1 LKLAIIDHFNLPV
14 TNVEASKQIYQP
26 VLATLGIDQVFIDAD
41 AVGFGK
47 TSWEF
52 GLVPADGEIQKI
64 HLAFEANSA
73 QQVDM
78 FHQKAVDL
86 GMKSNGAPGYRAEYG
101 ENYYAAYFLDPDGH
115 NIEAVYRGEVTP

>member
-1 LKLAIIDHFNLPV
+1 MTIIDHFNLPV
-14 TNVEASKQIYQP
+14 LNVEASKQIYQA

-41 AVGFGK
+41 AVGFGE

-52 GLVPADGEIQKI
+52 GLVPATGDIQKL
-64 HLAFEANSA
+64 HLAFQADSA

-86 GMKSNGAPGYRAEYG
+86 GMKSNGAPGLRPEYG
-101 ENYYAAYFLDPDGH
+101 ENYYAAYFFDPDGH
-115 NIEAVYRGEVTP
+115 NIEAVYRGGMMP